1 MTIMCVIYLDNF
13 YRHCLDR
20 RFEILK
26 SLYYCIRCG
35 RTITFI
41 GRVESM
47 AEVHACKIKSTE

>member
-1 MTIMCVIYLDNF
+1 MCTIYLYNL
-13 YRHCLDR
+13 YRHCLDG

-26 SLYYCIRCG
+26 SLYYGIRCG

-47 AEVHACKIKSTE
+47 TEVHACNS

>member
-1 MTIMCVIYLDNF
+1 MRTLYLYNL
-13 YRHCLDR
+13 YRHCLDG

-26 SLYYCIRCG
+26 SLYYGIRCG

-47 AEVHACKIKSTE
+47 TEVHACNS